1 MSLLRPSSIRGVT
14 QTIISPAVTFHCQ
27 IWRNTSTTKPPST
40 VKALLSS
47 ITDQFAAA
55 NIPEPELSTEHL
67 LGRALGRPR
76 IIPDQ
81 QPELLDLELQPDQE
95 LLLEGLVHCRLAR
108 MPIQYLVGNWDFH
121 GITLDLRPPVFIPRP
136 ETEQLVEEV
145 LSRLPNTP
153 CSLLEIG
160 PGSGA
165 ICLSLLKV
173 RSDIKITAVERS
185 IAAAELTKHNAEKL
199 GLQDRL
205 TVIQDRVDTVQLE
218 DSFDA
223 VISNPPYV
231 LRKDLANLEPEIHVY
246 EDLRAL
252 DGGAEGMDVILQLLE
267 LASQVLKKDHS
278 AFVALEVDPC
288 HPHILPPKLEQFY
301 ASEVIKDFRDKE
313 RFMVLKWKE

>member
-1 MSLLRPSSIRGVT
+1 M
-14 QTIISPAVTFHCQ
+14 QNMISPAVAFSTHFQ
-27 IWRNTSTTKPPST
+27 RWRNAST
-40 VKALLSS
+40 VKPLSTIRALLSS
-47 ITDQFAAA
+47 VTEQFAAA

-67 LGRALGRPR
+67 LGRVLGRPR
-76 IIPDQ
+76 IIPEQ
-81 QPELLDLELQPDQE
+81 QPELLDLQLQPDQE
-95 LLLEGLVHCRLAR
+95 LFLESLVHCRLAR
-108 MPIQYLVGNWDFH
+108 MPIQYLVGNWEFRE
-121 GITLDLRPPVFIPRP
+121 ITLDVRPPVFIPRP

-145 LSRLPNTP
+145 LSRLPGTP

-173 RSDIKITAVERS
+173 RSDIRITAVERS

-205 TVIQDRVDTVQLE
+205 TIIQDKVDNVQLE
-218 DSFDA
+218 GSFDA

-267 LASQVLKKDHS
+267 LASQVLKKDKA

-288 HPHILPPKLEQFY
+288 HPHILPPKLERFY
-301 ASEVIKDFRDKE
+301 ASEVIKDFREKE
-313 RFMVLKWKE
+313 RFMVLKWRE

>member
-1 MSLLRPSSIRGVT
+1 
-14 QTIISPAVTFHCQ
+14 
-27 IWRNTSTTKPPST
+27 
-40 VKALLSS
+40 
-47 ITDQFAAA
+47 
-55 NIPEPELSTEHL
+55 
-67 LGRALGRPR
+67 
-76 IIPDQ
+76 
-81 QPELLDLELQPDQE
+81 
-95 LLLEGLVHCRLAR
+95 

-121 GITLDLRPPVFIPRP
+121 GITLDVCPPVFIPRP

-145 LSRLPNTP
+145 LSRLPPTP

-173 RSDIKITAVERS
+173 RPDIQITAVERS
-185 IAAAELTKHNAEKL
+185 IAAAELSKHNAEKL

-205 TVIQDRVDTVQLE
+205 TIIQDKVETVQLE
-218 DSFDA
+218 GSFDA

-231 LRKDLANLEPEIHVY
+231 LRKDLANMEPEIHVY

-267 LASQVLKKDHS
+267 LAHQVLKNDKS

-301 ASEVIKDFRDKE
+301 ASEVIKDFNGKE